1 MAARQRRWPRVTVPL
16 PLASTAVGCANV
28 GLNLT
33 GDLGGEQHFMG
44 RARQQ
49 ADGSFTID
57 GLTLDG
63 TTWDGQLQTG
73 PGVFLNGDPW
83 TDVLQGL
90 QGDPWTDTFTWPGGY
105 PWEDHSW
112 SLVLEETMSINVWVQ
127 QQ

>member
-1 MAARQRRWPRVTVPL
+1 MSRNSLAAGAGLLLVAGSLPFLGAAPRFV
-16 PLASTAVGCANV
+16 
-28 GLNLT
+28 
-33 GDLGGEQHFMG
+33 
-44 RARQQ
+44 
-49 ADGSFTID
+49 FTND

-105 PWEDHSW
+105 PWEDRSW